1 MSKKLLMNNRNGN
14 SLLPTQ
20 DGLVCWL
27 DAFDLTTYE
36 VGTVWQ
42 DRTSNNNNGV
52 VQSISGFES
61 VANGILH
68 AKSLVNIPNPTKGL
82 SDYTV
87 EVGYEDVVLSYW
99 CGLWGNTSDA
109 YTNDPSG
116 NFPDGIS
123 FYQADNKI
131 SCYPVNMTPPD
142 KEGLSGGKNYIVFT
156 FTSTGFTIY
165 INGQKNTNF
174 LYNDTRRINPSN
186 ANYLCFM
193 GRKPNAV
200 TVDANTGADMIKN
213 KWYFLRVYN
222 RALTQEEIEFN
233 YNYEL
238 SLTRGE

>member
-1 MSKKLLMNNRNGN
+1 MTKKLLMNNHNDN

-27 DAFDLTTYE
+27 DAFDLATYE
-36 VGTVWQ
+36 FGTVWL
-42 DRTSNNNNGV
+42 DRTSNNNNGTV
-52 VQSISGFES
+52 DYLYEFQSVG
-61 VANGILH
+61 NGILE

-82 SDYTV
+82 NEYSV
-87 EVGYEDVVLSYW
+87 EIGYEDVQLKYW
-99 CGLWGNTSDA
+99 CGLWGNTSDSF
-109 YTNDPSG
+109 TNDASG
-116 NFPDGIS
+116 NKPDGIS
-123 FYQADNKI
+123 FYQAVNKI

-165 INGQKNTNF
+165 INGEKYTNL

-200 TVDANTGADMIKN
+200 TEDTNTGADYLAN
-213 KWYFLRVYN
+213 KWYYIRIYN
-222 RALTQEEIEFN
+222 KALTEEEVLNN